1 MASAHRS
8 PRPSREVWFAIP
20 SANPEKCRK
29 VLPVWRER
37 GYKIAVLQNFERGEI
52 PADVTV
58 WRDAYPGWPESVNIL
73 CREIVP
79 KSCDLV
85 VSGGDDMLPDPNHTA
100 QELAD
105 QFFERFPDGFG
116 VMQPHG
122 DEFLSARRY
131 CGSPF
136 IGRAWFESMYGGA
149 GPMYGRYHHNYA
161 DNEMYWVAK
170 GLGALWER
178 PDLSHYHDHFTRTG
192 QAQPAYWESVKRKDL
207 PDCLLYYA
215 RVHEY
220 FPGHAPANLP
230 KDVAPVRAYD
240 TSMPRDQMLALAEQ
254 RLFRVA
260 IDNPYADA
268 IQKALVACR
277 DAGQDP
283 EAIYGFGLHTQV
295 AGSALREPPVKVV
308 CIIDD
313 NESNHGRVAW
323 GIPVVS
329 RESALRMGVRAVILS
344 GNSVEDALWSNAA
357 IFRERGIEVRRLY
370 GSTQAGASALTAT
383 ELVHA

>member
-1 MASAHRS
+1 MSSANRQRRHH
-8 PRPSREVWFAIP
+8 EVWFAIP

-52 PADVTV
+52 PADIAA
-58 WRDAYPGWPESVNIL
+58 WFDYYPGWPESVNIL

-79 KSCDLV
+79 KGCDLI

-100 QELAD
+100 QELAE

-122 DEFLSARRY
+122 DEFLSAKRY

-136 IGRAWFESMYGGA
+136 IGRAWFETMYGGA

-161 DNEMYWVAK
+161 DNELYWVAR

-192 QAQPAYWESVKRKDL
+192 QTQPAYWESVKRKDL

-215 RVHEY
+215 RVHDH
-220 FPGHAPANLP
+220 FPGHAASESSG
-230 KDVAPVRAYD
+230 VRWTREFD
-240 TSMPRDQMLALAEQ
+240 TSMPKDEMLALAEQ

-268 IQKALVACR
+268 IGKALLACK

-283 EAIYGFGLHTQV
+283 VAIYGFGLHTQV
-295 AGSALREPPVKVV
+295 AGSALREPPVKIA

-329 RESALRMGVRAVILS
+329 REAALRMGVRAVILS
-344 GNSVEDALWSNAA
+344 GNSVEDALWANAA
-357 IFRERGIEVRRLY
+357 VFRERGIEVRRIY
-370 GSTQAGASALTAT
+370 GSSQAGASVRTT
-383 ELVHA
+383 TQLVRA